1 LQELN
6 ANEANDVA
14 TIQWAAPEVL
24 NETQSVDYILAD
36 VYSFG
41 IILWE
46 VLTREQPYYG
56 LSPAAVAVSVIRD
69 QARPPIPQF
78 VPQDYEDLMTSC
90 WHRVRAPP
98 LRGFVFVLWR
108 RPTHL
113 SFFVFVFVLF

>member
-1 LQELN
+1 MN
-6 ANEANDVA
+6 ANESNDVA

-24 NETQSVDYILAD
+24 NESQSVDFILAD

-90 WHRVRAPP
+90 WHNVRLLHDSISLTPSLTIAGN
-98 LRGFVFVLWR
+98 RTRRFVR
-108 RPTHL
+108 HSSR
-113 SFFVFVFVLF
+113 